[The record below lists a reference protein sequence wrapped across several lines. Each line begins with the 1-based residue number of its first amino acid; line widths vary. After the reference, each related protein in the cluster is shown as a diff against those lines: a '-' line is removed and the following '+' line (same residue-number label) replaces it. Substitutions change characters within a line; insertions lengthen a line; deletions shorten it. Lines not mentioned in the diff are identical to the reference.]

1 MYLLQRAILLL
12 SQYFLKVKVIFQKII
27 DSISFSINGKLR
39 YWFQRFCHV
48 ITQYLNITFWK
59 LDRVPYKVYCKFLN
73 RCLEFRFSVK
83 FMPRCRVIVNIKL
96 LKNKEKT
103 FFLFFT
109 KKEQCKPCA
118 KYIRKMILWSKLS
131 KIFKLGFKILS

>member
-12 SQYFLKVKVIFQKII
+12 SQYFLKVKEIFQKII

-48 ITQYLNITFWK
+48 ITQYLNIIFWK

-103 FFLFFT
+103 VFFIFHEKRT
-109 KKEQCKPCA
+109 MQTVRKVYKKNDS
-118 KYIRKMILWSKLS
+118 MIQIIK
-131 KIFKLGFKILS
+131 KF